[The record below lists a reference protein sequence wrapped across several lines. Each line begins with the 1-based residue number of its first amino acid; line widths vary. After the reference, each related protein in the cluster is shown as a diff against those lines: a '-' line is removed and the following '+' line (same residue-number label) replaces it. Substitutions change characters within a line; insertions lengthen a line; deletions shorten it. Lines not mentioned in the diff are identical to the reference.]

1 MNRQYIVR
9 QILYN
14 WTRTLHIDEQSGESF
29 ITSEDID
36 RLNDELIS
44 IIESQRISLLL
55 NRIFEQIRSLK
66 VKITGIKISA
76 NLFHPL

>member
-1 MNRQYIVR
+1 MKRQFMIR

-14 WTRTLHIDEQSGESF
+14 WTRTLQIEEQSGESF

-36 RLNDELIS
+36 RLNNELIS
-44 IIESQRISLLL
+44 IIEPPRISLLL
-55 NRIFEQIRSLK
+55 NRIFEQIRNLK
-66 VKITGIKISA
+66 VRITGIKISA

>member
-1 MNRQYIVR
+1 MNRQYIIR

-14 WTRTLHIDEQSGESF
+14 WTRTLQIEEQSGESF

-44 IIESQRISLLL
+44 IVEPPRISLLVNSVL
-55 NRIFEQIRSLK
+55 ERIRNLK
-66 VKITGIKISA
+66 ARITGIKISA